1 METPFI
7 FGKIAS
13 GDEFTDR
20 EDETKH
26 LINNFLSGI
35 NTVLISPRR
44 WGKSSLVT
52 KAAKGALKR
61 NKKLR
66 ICFIDLYNIRS
77 EEQFYQVLAQEVL
90 KASASR
96 WEEIMEN
103 TRKFMG
109 RFIPKIT
116 YSPEQSREFSLSL
129 DWKEVQKQPD
139 EILNLAENIARGKG
153 FRMMVCIDEFQNISE
168 FENPLAFQ
176 KKLRSHWQK
185 HQKTS
190 YCLYGSKR
198 HMMMEVFASSA
209 MPFYKFGD
217 IIFLQKIS
225 ESNWEKFI
233 QKRFTDT
240 GKKISKENAL
250 LIARLAKCHPYYV
263 QQLAQQSWLRS
274 AKTCNEEVIKEA
286 LESLLLQLG
295 MLFQTITEGLST
307 TQVNFLKALLEGVE
321 QFSSKET
328 LLQYNLGTSANILRI
343 KQALINKE
351 IIDIQNQTASL
362 LDPVYEHWLKKH
374 YFKLTQNNWLID

>member
-52 KAAKGALKR
+52 KAAKTALKR

-225 ESNWEKFI
+225 ENNWEKFI

-240 GKKISKENAL
+240 GKKISRENAL
-250 LIARLAKCHPYYV
+250 LIARLVKCHPYYV

-274 AKTCNEEVIKEA
+274 AKTCNDAVIKEA
-286 LESLLLQLG
+286 LESLILQLG

-307 TQVNFLKALLEGVE
+307 TQVNFLKALLERAE

-362 LDPVYEHWLKKH
+362 LDPVYEHWLAKY
-374 YFKLTQNNWLID
+374 YFKIPN